1 MTIAKGLA
9 HRMMRAGMVT
19 VNTIFVILIIIII
32 INKGAGKGAAKEK
45 GVTMT
50 IAKGLRIV
58 RHHQGHNSGS
68 RVKMMQIHLLK
79 NKNDT
84 NTSFENMYNCTLL
97 DML

>member
-1 MTIAKGLA
+1 M
-9 HRMMRAGMVT
+9 
-19 VNTIFVILIIIII
+19 NTISVILILII
-32 INKGAGKGAAKEK
+32 INKGAGKGAVKEK

-79 NKNDT
+79 ICTIAHCLICYRLDH
-84 NTSFENMYNCTLL
+84 NTTRFS
-97 DML
+97 

>member
-32 INKGAGKGAAKEK
+32 IIKSAGKGAVKEK
-45 GVTMT
+45 EVTMT

-58 RHHQGHNSGS
+58 RHHQGHNLGS

-79 NKNDT
+79 KRCKYI
-84 NTSFENMYNCTLL
+84 F
-97 DML
+97 

>member
-1 MTIAKGLA
+1 
-9 HRMMRAGMVT
+9 
-19 VNTIFVILIIIII
+19 
-32 INKGAGKGAAKEK
+32 
-45 GVTMT
+45 MT

-79 NKNDT
+79 KIKNDA

>member
-1 MTIAKGLA
+1 M
-9 HRMMRAGMVT
+9 
-19 VNTIFVILIIIII
+19 NTIFVILIIIII
-32 INKGAGKGAAKEK
+32 INKGGAGKGAVREK

-79 NKNDT
+79 KIKNDA
-84 NTSFENMYNCTLL
+84 NISFENMYNCTLL
-97 DML
+97 DMLQA